1 MAEIISKHYF
11 CEHQMGFLAWIQKQ
25 FGIPMPIANE
35 DGQVSVAPNEERFKI
50 LRIQPTPNP
59 DAFQFILNG
68 KVIGAGTKTFDSPD
82 DAGDDSMAQA
92 VFEIFGTQSIFVKEN
107 FVTVTKSDVVGWH
120 TIMEKIGTTL
130 EATLKFYAQGDEAEN
145 AKSEGDKDVH
155 PVLEDFDKDDFF
167 NYDEHKKIEVVNALL
182 DIAIRP
188 ALAND
193 GGGINLL
200 SVEDKTIKVHYQG
213 ACGSCPSSTTGTLQY
228 IEQFLKEAI
237 HSEVE
242 VQAS

>member
-1 MAEIISKHYF
+1 
-11 CEHQMGFLAWIQKQ
+11 MGLLAWVQKQ
-25 FGIPMPIANE
+25 FGIPLAAENE
-35 DGQVSVAPNEERFKI
+35 KSQVSAPSTEGQFKV

-68 KVIGAGTKTFDSPD
+68 KVIETGTKTFDSQD
-82 DAGDDSMAQA
+82 DAGEDPMAKA
-92 VFEIFGTQSIFVKEN
+92 LFDIFGMQSVYVKEN
-107 FVTVTKSDVVGWH
+107 FVTITKSNVVGWH
-120 TIMEKIGTTL
+120 TIMEKIGTAI
-130 EATLKFYAQGDEAEN
+130 EAHLKFYEHGDEAE
-145 AKSEGDKDVH
+145 KDDKDVH
-155 PVLEDFDKDDFF
+155 PVLEDFNKEDFF
-167 NYDEHKKIEVVNALL
+167 GYNEERKTEVINALL
-182 DIAIRP
+182 DVAIRP

-237 HSEVE
+237 HSDIE
-242 VQAS
+242 VQAN

>member
-1 MAEIISKHYF
+1 
-11 CEHQMGFLAWIQKQ
+11 MGLLTWIQKQ
-25 FGIPMPIANE
+25 FGISMNTE
-35 DGQVSVAPNEERFKI
+35 DKDGQESKQAKEGQFKV

-68 KVIGAGTKTFDSPD
+68 KVMETGTKTFDSPD
-82 DAGDDSMAQA
+82 DAGVDPMAKA
-92 VFEIFGTQSIFVKEN
+92 LFDIFGVQSVFIKEN
-107 FVTVTKSDVVGWH
+107 FVTVTKSNAVGWH
-120 TIMEKIGTTL
+120 TIMEKIGTAIETHL
-130 EATLKFYAQGDEAEN
+130 HHYEKGDEADE
-145 AKSEGDKDVH
+145 AMGDKDVH
-155 PVLEDFDKDDFF
+155 PVLEDFRKEDFF
-167 NYDEHKKIEVVNALL
+167 SYNNDRKTEVINALL
-182 DIAIRP
+182 DVAIRP

-237 HSEVE
+237 HPDVE
-242 VQAS
+242 VQAN

>member
-1 MAEIISKHYF
+1 
-11 CEHQMGFLAWIQKQ
+11 MGFLAWIQKQ
-25 FGIPMPIANE
+25 FGIPLVAEKAVENE
-35 DGQVSVAPNEERFKI
+35 NSQEPTPSTEGQFKV

-82 DAGDDSMAQA
+82 DAGDDPMAKTL
-92 VFEIFGTQSIFVKEN
+92 FDIFGIQSIYIKEN
-107 FVTVTKSDVVGWH
+107 FVTITKSNVVGWH
-120 TIMEKIGTTL
+120 TIMEKIGAAI
-130 EATLKFYAQGDEAEN
+130 EAHLKFYETGDETQE
-145 AKSEGDKDVH
+145 DKDVH
-155 PVLEDFDKDDFF
+155 PVLENFNKEDFF
-167 NYDEHKKIEVVNALL
+167 DYNDERKTEVINALL

-237 HSEVE
+237 HPDVE
-242 VQAS
+242 VQAN

>member
-1 MAEIISKHYF
+1 MRNIFIKQYF
-11 CEHQMGFLAWIQKQ
+11 CEHHMGLLAWIQKQ
-25 FGIPMPIANE
+25 FGISMNTDTDNNQESKLAKE
-35 DGQVSVAPNEERFKI
+35 GMFKV

-68 KVIGAGTKTFDSPD
+68 KVIDSGTKTFDSPD
-82 DAGDDSMAQA
+82 DAGENLMAQA
-92 VFEIFGTQSIFVKEN
+92 VFDIFGVQSIFIKEN
-107 FVTVTKSDVVGWH
+107 FVTITKSNTVGWH
-120 TIMEKIGTTL
+120 TIMEKIGGTIETHL
-130 EATLKFYAQGDEAEN
+130 LHYENGDEADGP
-145 AKSEGDKDVH
+145 KGDNDIH
-155 PVLEDFDKDDFF
+155 PVLEDFKKEEFF
-167 NYDEHKKIEVVNALL
+167 NYNIDRKTEVINALL
-182 DIAIRP
+182 DVAIRP

-193 GGGINLL
+193 GGGINLI

-237 HSEVE
+237 HPDVE

>member
-1 MAEIISKHYF
+1 MGHQFSKQHF
-11 CEHQMGFLAWIQKQ
+11 SEHRMGLLAWIQKQ
-25 FGIPMPIANE
+25 FGISMNTENE
-35 DGQVSVAPNEERFKI
+35 SNKESTPATEGKFKV

-68 KVIGAGTKTFDSPD
+68 KVIEAGTKTFDSPD
-82 DAGDDSMAQA
+82 DAGDDPMAKA
-92 VFEIFGTQSIFVKEN
+92 LFGIFGMQSIFIKEN
-107 FVTVTKSDVVGWH
+107 FVTITKSNAVGWH
-120 TIMEKIGTTL
+120 TIMEKIGGTIESHL
-130 EATLKFYAQGDEAEN
+130 QHYEKGDEADGP
-145 AKSEGDKDVH
+145 KGDNDVH
-155 PVLEDFDKDDFF
+155 PVLEDFKKEEFF
-167 NYDEHKKIEVVNALL
+167 NYNNDRKTEVINALL
-182 DIAIRP
+182 DVAIRP

-193 GGGINLL
+193 GGGINLI

-237 HSEVE
+237 HPDME

>member
-1 MAEIISKHYF
+1 
-11 CEHQMGFLAWIQKQ
+11 MGILAWIQKQ
-25 FGIPMPIANE
+25 FGISMNVENE
-35 DGQVSVAPNEERFKI
+35 SNQDSGSTQEGHYKV

-59 DAFQFILNG
+59 DAFQFILNS
-68 KVIGAGTKTFDSPD
+68 KVIDSGTKTFDSPD
-82 DAGDDSMAQA
+82 DVGEDLMAKA
-92 VFEIFGTQSIFVKEN
+92 LFGIFGMQSIFIKEN
-107 FVTVTKSDVVGWH
+107 FVTITKSNAVGWH
-120 TIMEKIGTTL
+120 TIMEKIGGAIETHL
-130 EATLKFYAQGDEAEN
+130 QHYEKGDETIGSIEDN
-145 AKSEGDKDVH
+145 NVN
-155 PVLEDFDKDDFF
+155 PVLDNFNKEDFFKYDDVR
-167 NYDEHKKIEVVNALL
+167 KTEVINALL
-182 DIAIRP
+182 DVAIRP

-237 HSEVE
+237 HPDVE

>member
-1 MAEIISKHYF
+1 
-11 CEHQMGFLAWIQKQ
+11 MGFLAWIQKQ
-25 FGIPMPIANE
+25 FGIPMVLE
-35 DGQVSVAPNEERFKI
+35 KEKSQVSAPSTEGQFKV

-68 KVIGAGTKTFDSPD
+68 RVIGEGTKTFDSPD
-82 DAGDDSMAQA
+82 DAGDDPMAKA
-92 VFEIFGTQSIFVKEN
+92 LFDIYGIQSIYVKNN
-107 FVTVTKSDVVGWH
+107 FVTISKSNVVGWH
-120 TIMEKIGTTL
+120 TIMEKIGAAI
-130 EATLKFYAQGDEAEN
+130 EAYLKFYENGDEAGE
-145 AKSEGDKDVH
+145 DKDIH
-155 PVLEDFDKDDFF
+155 PVLENFNKEDFF
-167 NYDEHKKIEVVNALL
+167 DYNDERKTEVINALL

-200 SVEDKTIKVHYQG
+200 SVQDKTIKVHYQG

-237 HSEVE
+237 HPDVE
-242 VQAS
+242 VQAN

>member
-1 MAEIISKHYF
+1 
-11 CEHQMGFLAWIQKQ
+11 MGLLAWVQKQ
-25 FGIPMPIANE
+25 FGISINVKNGSNQDSSPVKEAK
-35 DGQVSVAPNEERFKI
+35 FKI

-68 KVIGAGTKTFDSPD
+68 KIIEAGTKTFDNPD
-82 DAGDDSMAQA
+82 DADEDLMAKA
-92 VFEIFGTQSIFVKEN
+92 LFGIFGIQSIFIKEN
-107 FVTVTKSDVVGWH
+107 FITITKSNTVGWH
-120 TIMEKIGTTL
+120 TIMEKIGGAI
-130 EATLKFYAQGDEAEN
+130 EAYLLYYEKEDDINGN
-145 AKSEGDKDVH
+145 KDVH
-155 PVLEDFDKDDFF
+155 PILEGFIKEEFFTYNDDR
-167 NYDEHKKIEVVNALL
+167 KTEVINALL
-182 DIAIRP
+182 DVAIRP

-200 SVEDKTIKVHYQG
+200 SVEQKTIKVHYQG

-237 HSEVE
+237 HPDIE

>member
-1 MAEIISKHYF
+1 
-11 CEHQMGFLAWIQKQ
+11 MGLFAWIQKQ
-25 FGIPMPIANE
+25 FGISMNADNLSNQGFASTKE
-35 DGQVSVAPNEERFKI
+35 GNFKV

-68 KVIGAGTKTFDSPD
+68 KVIEAGTKTFDSPD
-82 DAGDDSMAQA
+82 DAGEDPMAKA
-92 VFEIFGTQSIFVKEN
+92 LFDIFGMQSIFIKEN
-107 FVTVTKSDVVGWH
+107 FVTITKSNTVGWH
-120 TIMEKIGTTL
+120 TIMEKIGSTIESHL
-130 EATLKFYAQGDEAEN
+130 QHYEKGDEADGPKADN
-145 AKSEGDKDVH
+145 DVH
-155 PVLEDFDKDDFF
+155 PVLEDFKKEEFF
-167 NYDEHKKIEVVNALL
+167 NYNIDRKTEVINALL
-182 DIAIRP
+182 DVAIRP

-193 GGGINLL
+193 GGGINLV

-237 HSEVE
+237 HPDVE

>member
-1 MAEIISKHYF
+1 
-11 CEHQMGFLAWIQKQ
+11 MGLLAWIQKQ
-25 FGIPMPIANE
+25 FGISMNAETENNQDSEPTQE
-35 DGQVSVAPNEERFKI
+35 GQYKV

-68 KVIGAGTKTFDSPD
+68 KVIDSGTKTFDSPD
-82 DAGDDSMAQA
+82 DVGDDSMAKA
-92 VFEIFGTQSIFVKEN
+92 LFGIFGMQSIFIKEN
-107 FVTVTKSDVVGWH
+107 FVTITKSNAVGWH
-120 TIMEKIGTTL
+120 TIMEKIGGAIESHL
-130 EATLKFYAQGDEAEN
+130 QHYEKGDEADG
-145 AKSEGDKDVH
+145 KDKDVH
-155 PVLEDFDKDDFF
+155 PVLDDFKKEDFF
-167 NYDEHKKIEVVNALL
+167 NYNDDRKTEVINALL
-182 DIAIRP
+182 DVAIRP

-237 HSEVE
+237 HPDVE